1 MTELEWLDT
10 IHFTTYDVSEILIFI
25 TAGRKEENIMRR
37 AKIVATIGPAS
48 DSEQMLEAIIKAG
61 MNIARLNFSHGT
73 HEQHQSR
80 IAAIR
85 AVAKRLEMPVGI
97 LQDLQGPKIRVG
109 KLTVPLHLSVGEQ
122 VCLYATQD
130 EAPQTEHQLLPVDF
144 RELFDSVQPGDRLL
158 LDDGRLAL
166 EVVSAQGRVVHAKV
180 LVGGTLSSH
189 KGINLP
195 GIKLRIAGFTEKDKA
210 DLAFGILQGVDAV
223 AISFVRSA
231 EDVKT
236 VRAAMEEF
244 SIGKRLPLLI
254 AKLEKPEAMNEL
266 EAILDVVDG
275 VMVARGDLGV
285 ELPPERVPSL
295 QKHIIHS
302 ANARAKLVIT
312 ATQML
317 ESMIQHPLPTRA
329 EASDVANAIFDG
341 TDAVML
347 SAETASGD
355 YPSEAVAMMSRIVKE
370 AEANFKEWGSR
381 QDRRSGLGESD
392 AASMARAANVLAEDP
407 EVRAVSVF
415 TMQGRSAWL
424 MSKARPS
431 KRILAFTPDS
441 ETFNQLAFLWGVSPH
456 LTKFANTME
465 DMIAD
470 VDAALLQSGIQAGQQ
485 VVLLCGYPVGAQR
498 PPNMALLHT
507 VGSDANIHLARKLAE
522 GNVKK

>member
-1 MTELEWLDT
+1 
-10 IHFTTYDVSEILIFI
+10 
-25 TAGRKEENIMRR
+25 MRN

-48 DSEQMLEAIIKAG
+48 ESEEALISLAKAG
-61 MNIARLNFSHGT
+61 MNVARLNFSHGT
-73 HEQHQSR
+73 HEQHK
-80 IAAIR
+80 AKVATIR
-85 AVAKRLEMPVGI
+85 AVSKKLNIPVGI

-109 KLTVPLHLSVGEQ
+109 KLDVPLQLSVGEQ
-122 VCLYATQD
+122 VCLFATQD
-130 EAPQTEHQLLPVDF
+130 EPPTTDNQLIPVDF
-144 RELFDSVQPGDRLL
+144 RELFDSVQIGDRLL

-166 EVVSAQGRVVHAKV
+166 AVLSAKGRVVNAKV
-180 LVGGTLSSH
+180 LVGGALSSH

-195 GIKLRIAGFTEKDKA
+195 GVKLRIDGFTEKDKA
-210 DLAFGILQGVDAV
+210 DLAFGISLGVDAV

-231 EDVKT
+231 EDVKS
-236 VRAAMEEF
+236 VRAAMGEY
-244 SIGKRLPLLI
+244 SKGGRMPLLI
-254 AKLEKPEAMNEL
+254 AKLEKPEAMDEL

-295 QKHIIHS
+295 QKLIIRS

-317 ESMIQHPLPTRA
+317 ESMIQNPLPTRA
-329 EASDVANAIFDG
+329 EASDIANAIFDG

-355 YPSEAVAMMSRIVKE
+355 YPSESVAMMSRIVLE
-370 AEANFKEWGSR
+370 AESHFREWGSR
-381 QDRRSGLGESD
+381 QDGRAGLGDSD
-392 AASMARAANVLAEDP
+392 AASMARAANALAKDP

-431 KRILAFTPDS
+431 KQILAFTPDA
-441 ETFNQLAFLWGVSPH
+441 ETFNQLAFLWGVQPH
-456 LTKFANTME
+456 LSKYATTMDE
-465 DMIAD
+465 MLAD
-470 VDAALLQSGIQAGQQ
+470 VDAVLLNSGIKSGQQ
-485 VVLLCGYPVGAQR
+485 VVLICGYPVGAQR

-507 VGSDANIHLARKLAE
+507 VGSDATVNLARKLAE
-522 GNVKK
+522 ENVTKKK

>member
-1 MTELEWLDT
+1 
-10 IHFTTYDVSEILIFI
+10 
-25 TAGRKEENIMRR
+25 MRR

-48 DSEQMLEAIIKAG
+48 ESEEALELLIKAG
-61 MNIARLNFSHGT
+61 INVARLNFSHGT
-73 HEQHQSR
+73 HQEHAAKVARIRSISR
-80 IAAIR
+80 
-85 AVAKRLEMPVGI
+85 KLGMPVGI

-109 KLTVPLHLSVGEQ
+109 KLPEPLQLAVDEQ

-130 EAPQTEHQLLPVDF
+130 VPPQTNHQLIPVDF
-144 RELFDSVQPGDRLL
+144 RELFESVQAGDRLL

-166 EVVSAQGRVVHAKV
+166 EVLSYQGLVVHAKV

-195 GIKLRIAGFTEKDKA
+195 GVKLRIAGFTEKDKA
-210 DLAFGILQGVDAV
+210 DLAFGISQGVDAV

-231 EDVKT
+231 EDVKI
-236 VRAAMEEF
+236 VRAAINEF
-244 SIGKRLPLLI
+244 AAGRRVTPLLI
-254 AKLEKPEAMNEL
+254 AKLEKPEAMSEL

-285 ELPPERVPSL
+285 ELPPEHVPSL

-317 ESMIQHPLPTRA
+317 ESMIQNPLPTRA

-347 SAETASGD
+347 SAETASGE
-355 YPSEAVAMMSRIVKE
+355 YPCEAVAMMSRIVKE
-370 AEANFKEWGSR
+370 AEAPFIEWGSR
-381 QDRRSGLGESD
+381 QDARAGLGESD
-392 AASMARAANVLAEDP
+392 PASMARAANVLSKDP
-407 EVRAVSVF
+407 EVRAVAVF

-424 MSKARPS
+424 MSKSRPS
-431 KRILAFTPDS
+431 KRILAFTPLQ
-441 ETFNQLAFLWGVSPH
+441 ETYNQLAFLWGVQPY
-456 LTKFANTME
+456 LTSFANTMD
-465 DMIAD
+465 DMIAH
-470 VDAALLQSGIQAGQQ
+470 VDSALLAQSGIQLGQQ
-485 VVLLCGYPVGAQR
+485 VVLICGYPVGAQL

-507 VGSDANIHLARKLAE
+507 VGEA
-522 GNVKK
+522 

>member
-1 MTELEWLDT
+1 
-10 IHFTTYDVSEILIFI
+10 
-25 TAGRKEENIMRR
+25 MRR

-48 DSEQMLEAIIKAG
+48 ESEQVLESLIKAG
-61 MNIARLNFSHGT
+61 MNVARLNFSHGT
-73 HEQHQSR
+73 HVQHQ
-80 IAAIR
+80 AKVATIR
-85 AVAKRLEMPVGI
+85 AVSKKLGMPVGI

-109 KLTVPLHLSVGEQ
+109 RLAVPLQLSVNEQ

-130 EAPQTEHQLLPVDF
+130 VPPKTDNQLLPVDF
-144 RELFDSVQPGDRLL
+144 RELFDSVHVGDKLL

-166 EVVSAQGRVVHAKV
+166 EVVSAEGRVVNAKV
-180 LVGGTLSSH
+180 LVGGALSSH

-195 GIKLRIAGFTEKDKA
+195 GVKLRIAGFTEKDKA
-210 DLAFGILQGVDAV
+210 DLAFGISQGVDAV

-231 EDVKT
+231 DDVKA

-244 SIGKRLPLLI
+244 AKSAGKRIPLLI

-295 QKHIIHS
+295 QKHIIRA

-317 ESMIQHPLPTRA
+317 ESMIQNPLPTRA
-329 EASDVANAIFDG
+329 EASDIANAIFDG

-347 SAETASGD
+347 SAETASGE
-355 YPSEAVAMMSRIVKE
+355 YPVEAVSMMSRIVRE
-370 AEANFKEWGSR
+370 AESHFQEWGSR
-381 QDRRSGLGESD
+381 QDGRAGLGESD
-392 AASMARAANVLAEDP
+392 AASMARAANALAKDP
-407 EVRAVSVF
+407 EVRAVAVF

-424 MSKARPS
+424 MSKAKPS
-431 KRILAFTPDS
+431 KRILAFTPEL
-441 ETFNQLAFLWGVSPH
+441 ETCNQLAFLWGVQPY
-456 LTKFANTME
+456 LANYANTMD
-465 DMIAD
+465 DMIAE
-470 VDAALLQSGIQAGQQ
+470 VDAALLQSGIQSGQQ
-485 VVLLCGYPVGAQR
+485 VVLICGYPVGAQC

-507 VGSDANIHLARKLAE
+507 VGADATVHLARKLAE